1 MKTLIASLALCVAAA
16 VQAATPAELLAG
28 YRSEAAQQSAGFQPS
43 AQRGR
48 ELYVKRFGVSEKL
61 ASCASCHT
69 DNPAQAGKHVVTDK
83 PIDALAPAANAER
96 LTDKAKAEKWFR
108 RNCKEVVGRE
118 CTSAEKAD
126 FVAFLSG
133 GR

>member
-83 PIDALAPAANAER
+83 PIDALAPAANPER